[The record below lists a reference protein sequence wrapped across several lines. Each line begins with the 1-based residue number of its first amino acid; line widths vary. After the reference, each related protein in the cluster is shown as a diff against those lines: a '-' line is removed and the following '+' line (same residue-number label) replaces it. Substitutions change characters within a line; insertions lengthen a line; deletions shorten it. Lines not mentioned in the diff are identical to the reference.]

1 MADGT
6 DHQRLQHPHG
16 SGWAR
21 YCPRCAHGL
30 EDRRVDVEQRL
41 RKVCPACGFIFYMN
55 PKVVAAAVPRQG
67 SDIWLLRR
75 NIEPAHG
82 LWTFPGGYVDLGET
96 VPAAAGR
103 EGREET
109 RLDIRLDGLLGIY
122 SYPESAVVMV
132 VYRATV
138 VGGEP
143 SPTPES
149 LEVRRF
155 GPDDIPW
162 ERLAFPS
169 TRDALEDYLGI
180 EAAPRGA
187 RKTPVGKE

>member
-1 MADGT
+1 M
-6 DHQRLQHPHG
+6 G
-16 SGWAR
+16 SG
-21 YCPRCAHGL
+21 PF
-30 EDRRVDVEQRL
+30 
-41 RKVCPACGFIFYMN
+41 PAATWTSGN
-55 PKVVAAAVPRQG
+55 GAGAAV
-67 SDIWLLRR
+67 
-75 NIEPAHG
+75 
-82 LWTFPGGYVDLGET
+82 
-96 VPAAAGR
+96 R
-103 EGREET
+103 EAREET

-138 VGGEP
+138 VGEP
-143 SPTPES
+143 PDPES